1 MLLGVLSSLLLLAA
15 KVVLGSAVAPQPAEP
30 IGINWLVIV
39 LLIAIVFL
47 WSPKKI
53 PELARSLGQ
62 AKKEF
67 DSAMRDVSTAAS
79 TPQQSMPPHD
89 TQLVNTAKR
98 LGIATEGKSAEQLS
112 QEIVSK
118 ADSR

>member
-1 MLLGVLSSLLLLAA
+1 MLNGVLSSLLLAGA
-15 KVVLGSAVAPQPAEP
+15 HGVQVGAVAPQPAEP
-30 IGINWLVIV
+30 IGINWLVII

-62 AKKEF
+62 AKREF
-67 DSAMRDVSTAAS
+67 DSAMRDVSSAAS
-79 TPQQSMPPHD
+79 TPQQSMLPPD

-118 ADSR
+118 ADSK

>member
-1 MLLGVLSSLLLLAA
+1 MLNEVLSSLLLAGA
-15 KVVLGSAVAPQPAEP
+15 KVVQGSAVAPQPAEP
-30 IGINWLVIV
+30 IGINWLVII

-53 PELARSLGQ
+53 PELAKSLGQ
-62 AKKEF
+62 AKREF
-67 DSAMRDVSTAAS
+67 DNAMRDVSTAAS
-79 TPQQSMPPHD
+79 TPQHHMLPPD
-89 TQLVNTAKR
+89 TQLVNVAKK
-98 LGIATEGKSAEQLS
+98 LGIAIEGKSAEQLT

>member
-1 MLLGVLSSLLLLAA
+1 MTNAA
-15 KVVLGSAVAPQPAEP
+15 QGRTVAPQPAEP

-39 LLIAIVFL
+39 LLLAIVFL

-62 AKKEF
+62 AKREF
-67 DSAMRDVSTAAS
+67 DNAMRDVSSAAS
-79 TPQQSMPPHD
+79 MPQQSALPPD
-89 TQLVNTAKR
+89 SQLVDTAKR
-98 LGIATEGKSAEQLS
+98 LGIATDGKSAEQIT

>member
-1 MLLGVLSSLLLLAA
+1 MLNGVLSSLLLAGA
-15 KVVLGSAVAPQPAEP
+15 KTVQGSAGAPQPAEP
-30 IGINWLVIV
+30 IGLNWLVIV

-62 AKKEF
+62 AKREF
-67 DSAMRDVSTAAS
+67 DNAMRDVSTVAS
-79 TPQQSMPPHD
+79 TPQQSMLPPD
-89 TQLVNTAKR
+89 TQLVNTARK
-98 LGIATEGKSAEQLS
+98 LGITTEGKSAEQLT

>member
-1 MLLGVLSSLLLLAA
+1 MLNGVFSALLLAGA
-15 KVVLGSAVAPQPAEP
+15 KSLQGSTVAPQPAEP
-30 IGINWLVIV
+30 IGINWLVII

-47 WSPKKI
+47 WSPRKI

-62 AKKEF
+62 AKREF
-67 DSAMRDVSTAAS
+67 DNAMREVSTAAS
-79 TPQQSMPPHD
+79 TPQQAMLPPD
-89 TQLVNTAKR
+89 AQLVNTAKR
-98 LGIATEGKSAEQLS
+98 LGIATEGKSAEQLT

>member
-1 MLLGVLSSLLLLAA
+1 MLNEVLNLLLLAWA
-15 KVVLGSAVAPQPAEP
+15 NAVQGGAVAPQPAEP
-30 IGINWLVIV
+30 IGINWLVII

-62 AKKEF
+62 AKREF
-67 DSAMRDVSTAAS
+67 DNAMRGVSTAAS
-79 TPQQSMPPHD
+79 TPQHSMLPPD
-89 TQLVNTAKR
+89 SQLINTARR
-98 LGIATEGKSAEQLS
+98 LGIATEGKSAEQLT

-118 ADSR
+118 ADSK